1 MTDIGY
7 SDFRT
12 QIMTIKELV
21 DMWQCYGNESR
32 ESITYNI
39 TSVQRSR
46 YIEAVLIGMP
56 LQSVYV
62 DDTSGEW
69 LYVSGG
75 ERIKAYVEYCLNL
88 YPLKSLYF
96 KQEVYG
102 ERFFSELSNL
112 AKQKILSTQIQ
123 VHVLNPGLSKQERFG
138 IYVCLKPRLDANT
151 FKSCRRRIFPELYSI
166 VEDIAKDV
174 VQGNFILNRRKS
186 NIEYEICHLL
196 VFIWFNEINDEEP
209 NANMDLLANI
219 FLEDIRNQSF
229 MFKMKRRIISTL
241 IETREVR
248 SIMRY
253 GHIAQDLFN
262 AVRFFM
268 SERIIDEN
276 TFIEAYQYTL
286 SENIELTDDFASLSH
301 RLENILHYLR
311 QNNYDR

>member
-1 MTDIGY
+1 MTV
-7 SDFRT
+7 
-12 QIMTIKELV
+12 KELV
-21 DMWQCYGNESR
+21 DIWQCYGNESR

-75 ERIKAYVEYCLNL
+75 ERVKAYVEYCLDL

-102 ERFFSELSNL
+102 GRFFSELSNL

-138 IYVCLKPRLDANT
+138 IYMCLKPRLDANT

-166 VEDIAKDV
+166 VEDIAEDV
-174 VQGNFILNRRKS
+174 VQDNIIMNRRKS

-196 VFIWFNEINDEEP
+196 VFIWFNEINDVEP
-209 NANMDLLANI
+209 NANMDLLANV
-219 FLEDIRNQSF
+219 FLEDTSNQSLI
-229 MFKMKRRIISTL
+229 FKNKKRIVSTL
-241 IETREVR
+241 IEARDV
-248 SIMRY
+248 IPIIRY

-268 SERIIDEN
+268 PEKIIDKN
-276 TFIEAYQYTL
+276 TFIEAYRYSL
-286 SENIELTDDFASLSH
+286 SENIELTEDFTSLSH
-301 RLENILHYLR
+301 RLKNILYFLR
-311 QNNYDR
+311 HNSYDR